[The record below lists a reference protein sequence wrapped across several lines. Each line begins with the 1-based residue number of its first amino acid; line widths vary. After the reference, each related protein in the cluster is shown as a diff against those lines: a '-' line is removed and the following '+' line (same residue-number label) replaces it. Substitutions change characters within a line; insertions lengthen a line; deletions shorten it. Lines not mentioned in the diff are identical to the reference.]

1 MRHNQV
7 VLCGILQDMPKI
19 RKQDE
24 KAMAQFRLVTISGRR
39 SGGLQRDS
47 GSYDTPLVLTTDPE
61 RVAEIE
67 KLNVGDLVL
76 VKGAITTT
84 TVYKTPRCPY
94 CGEVQR
100 IPALLS
106 YVSPSCVAITEK
118 GACANK
124 YGNLDADKA
133 KNCLKKIKEISNFA
147 TVIGVV
153 CRAPDMYKTVGDK
166 KRRITSYQL
175 AVKRKLRLI
184 GEIEDSKVDFPW
196 VKSYGKIGMN
206 DARYI
211 KKGTYIFVDGWI
223 RARKFERTETC
234 CNCGQNITW
243 NDVCQELVSYATE
256 YIKDYNEISKDNPTN
271 QDSLINNARKKII
284 DEGEIDEYENVDLE
298 ARQEAAL
305 KLEKLEDYMKE
316 ENDSEDTEDEKSSE
330 QRSN

>member
-19 RKQDE
+19 RKKDD
-24 KAMAQFRLVTISGRR
+24 KAMAQFRLVTITGRR
-39 SGGLQRDS
+39 SGGLQLSS
-47 GSYDTPLVLTTDPE
+47 GSYDMPLVLTTDPE

-67 KLNVGDLVL
+67 KLNIGDIVL
-76 VKGAITTT
+76 VKGALTTS
-84 TVYKTPRCPY
+84 TVFKTPRCPH
-94 CGEVQR
+94 CGETQK

-118 GACANK
+118 GACVNK

-133 KNCLKKIKEISNFA
+133 KGCLKKIKEISNFA
-147 TVIGVV
+147 TIMGVV

-166 KRRITSYQL
+166 KRKITSYQV

-184 GEIEDSKVDFPW
+184 GEVEDSKVDFPW

-211 KKGTYIFVDGWI
+211 KKGTYIFIDGWI

-234 CNCGQNITW
+234 CNCGQDITW
-243 NDVCQELVSYATE
+243 NDVCQEIVSYATE
-256 YIKDYNEISKDNPTN
+256 YIKDYNDVSKEDPTN
-271 QDSLINNARKKII
+271 QDTLINSVRKKII
-284 DEGEIDEYENVDLE
+284 DEGEIDEYENVDLA
-298 ARQEAAL
+298 ARQEAAD
-305 KLEKLEDYMKE
+305 KLEKLEEYLKKVDDEDSSDE
-316 ENDSEDTEDEKSSE
+316 EESADEKT
-330 QRSN
+330 